1 MKKRLVIL
9 SMILTIFIALPAFA
23 QLVRVQGVG
32 NAAYKGWG
40 GPSLKVKQQAVV
52 DAKVNALNR
61 YASKFTQAK
70 RLNYEKIKE
79 KIKNSIDLYVT
90 DYTIVDEEV
99 DKKAKQYRVVIQ
111 ASIDA
116 SLIEVELQKISAVE
130 NVPEDQK
137 SYITYVFVAREQRQ
151 VKSYDKRQ
159 TKRVVKSDLEEH
171 EEIESVDEGAVSLSA
186 KNNKDSMTTT
196 GGSAIQKADDI
207 EYDVTNTSEINT
219 AMSNVFSTAG
229 YEVVDADYVEEET
242 EGLLDVGQF
251 KEDFRY
257 GSDISGRTKRN
268 AVKGLRSIDI
278 TLLAIGTL
286 DIGMKDKDPVSGLT
300 RVYVSVTGKIMSLKK
315 RFPKTVA
322 SVGPVQFSGLG
333 PNETVAK
340 RNALKL
346 AAEKA
351 ANDLVA
357 QLRMK
362 GIH

>member
-1 MKKRLVIL
+1 MKKRLAALSIIL
-9 SMILTIFIALPAFA
+9 AIFFALPAFA

-32 NAAYKGWG
+32 NVAYKGWG

-79 KIKNSIDLYVT
+79 KIKKSIDLYVT

-137 SYITYVFVAREQRQ
+137 SYITYVFVAREQRR

-159 TKRVVKSDLEEH
+159 TKRVVKSGLEEH

-186 KNNKDSMTTT
+186 KNNKDSMITT

-242 EGLLDVGQF
+242 EGLLDVGRF

-278 TLLAIGTL
+278 TLIAIGTL

-300 RVYVSVTGKIMSLKK
+300 RVYVSVTGKILSLKR